1 MKPEYIE
8 SQTASGETYYIRR
21 DRLGDLAKVD
31 VVVFDCDGVLL
42 DVRESYSR
50 AVART
55 TSILVET
62 LTGYRVPEEL
72 YDPKLNRAYK
82 RTGGFN
88 NDWSLTYAF
97 TMRTLAELPEE
108 TLKRL
113 RGVAGESLNYKTLP
127 ERFKYLKENP
137 VETEVPVEALYKGLT
152 SFAEE
157 LDSTGWETVDRLL
170 LGRVGPEIKD
180 ALGFPGGVDEGLVAT
195 IFEEILSGV
204 ELFERNFGI
213 KAIYGAEGPGFI
225 ENETVVLEEDTL
237 ERLTGLLG
245 GARMGVASSSLVS
258 TAMHVL
264 GDSISRIREDAR
276 VWHETVDEA
285 QTEKGVTG
293 LHKPHQFPLL
303 RASEPFKPYDRVLY
317 VGDTMADRLMVGNA
331 GEPRFLFAG
340 VIGNVHGPAEARDD
354 FLSSGSDIV
363 ASTVND
369 LPEILENLRGNENE
383 ETRV

>member
-8 SQTASGETYYIRR
+8 SQTASGETYYVRR

-62 LTGYRVPEEL
+62 LTGFRVPEEL
-72 YDPKLNRAYK
+72 YDPTLNRAYK

-88 NDWSLTYAF
+88 NDWALTYAF
-97 TMRTLAELPEE
+97 TMRTLAEIPAKVLE
-108 TLKRL
+108 KL
-113 RGVAGESLNYKTLP
+113 RGVAEESMRFETLS
-127 ERFKYLKENP
+127 ERFEYLRENP
-137 VETEVPVEALYKGLT
+137 VETEVPVEALYEGLT

-170 LGRVGPEIKD
+170 LDRLGREVKD

-204 ELFERNFGI
+204 ELFERNLGI

-225 ENETVVLEEDTL
+225 ENETVVLEEATL
-237 ERLTGLLG
+237 EGLTDLLG

-264 GDSISRIREDAR
+264 GKSISRIREDAR
-276 VWHETVDEA
+276 VWHETVDETQA
-285 QTEKGVTG
+285 KKGVTG

-303 RASEPFKPYDRVLY
+303 RASEPFKPYERVLY

-340 VIGNVHGPAEARDD
+340 VIGNVHGPDAARED

-363 ASTVND
+363 TPTVND
-369 LPEILENLRGNENE
+369 LPKILESLRGKIK
-383 ETRV
+383 

>member
-8 SQTASGETYYIRR
+8 SKTASGETYYVRR

-55 TSILVET
+55 TSVLVET
-62 LTGYRVPEEL
+62 LTGFRVPEEL

-88 NDWSLTYAF
+88 NDWVLTYAF
-97 TMRTLAELPEE
+97 TMRTLAELPE
-108 TLKRL
+108 TVLSKLRL
-113 RGVAGESLNYKTLP
+113 VAEESLRIEALP
-127 ERFKYLKENP
+127 ERFGYLKENP
-137 VETEVPVEALYKGLT
+137 VETEVPVEALYQALT

-157 LDSTGWETVDRLL
+157 LDSSGWETVDRLL
-170 LGRVGPEIKD
+170 LNLVGPETRD
-180 ALGFPGGVDEGLVAT
+180 VLGYPGNVGEGLVT
-195 IFEEILSGV
+195 TVFEEIFCGA
-204 ELFERNFGI
+204 ELFGRIYGLE
-213 KAIYGAEGPGFI
+213 AMYGAEGSGFI
-225 ENETVVLEEDTL
+225 EKETVVIKEETIK
-237 ERLTGLLG
+237 ELTGLLG
-245 GARMGVASSSLVS
+245 EIRMGVASSSPAE
-258 TAMHVL
+258 TALHAL
-264 GDSISRIREDAR
+264 GESISRIREDAR

-285 QTEKGVTG
+285 QAKKGVTG
-293 LHKPHQFPLL
+293 LHKPHPFSLR
-303 RASEPFKPYDRVLY
+303 RASEPFKPYERVLY

-340 VIGNVHGPAEARDD
+340 VTGNVHGPEVARED

-363 ASTVND
+363 TQTVND
-369 LPEILENLRGNENE
+369 LPEILESLRGI
-383 ETRV
+383 

>member
-1 MKPEYIE
+1 MKSEYID
-8 SQTASGETYYIRR
+8 SQTSSGETYYVRR
-21 DRLGDLAKVD
+21 DRLGELAKVD

-55 TSILVET
+55 TSIFVET
-62 LTGYRVPEEL
+62 LTCFRVPEEL
-72 YDPKLNRAYK
+72 FDPKLNRAYK

-97 TMRTLAELPEE
+97 TMRTLAELPEKSLSK
-108 TLKRL
+108 LK
-113 RGVAGESLNYKTLP
+113 GVAEESLRIESLP
-127 ERFKYLKENP
+127 ERFEYLKDNP
-137 VETEVPVEALYKGLT
+137 VETEVPVEILYPALT
-152 SFAEE
+152 SFVEE
-157 LDSTGWETVDRLL
+157 LDSSGWETVDRLL
-170 LGRVGPEIKD
+170 LDQIGSEVKD

-213 KAIYGAEGPGFI
+213 KAIIGAEGPGFI
-225 ENETVVLEEDTL
+225 ENETLVLEEETL
-237 ERLTGLLG
+237 EALTGLLG
-245 GARMGVASSSLVS
+245 GARMGVASSSLTS

-276 VWHETVDEA
+276 VWHETVDDA
-285 QTEKGVTG
+285 QKKKGVTG

-303 RASEPFKPYDRVLY
+303 KASEPFKPYEKVLY
-317 VGDTMADRLMVGNA
+317 VGDTMADRIMVGNA

-340 VIGNVHGPAEARDD
+340 VTENVHGPDAARED

-363 ASTVND
+363 APTVND
-369 LPEILENLRGNENE
+369 LPEILESLRGKI
-383 ETRV
+383 R

>member
-1 MKPEYIE
+1 VKPEYIE

-21 DRLGDLAKVD
+21 DRLGDLARVD

-42 DVRESYSR
+42 DVRESYCR
-50 AVART
+50 VVART
-55 TSILVET
+55 TSVLLET

-97 TMRTLAELPEE
+97 IMRTLTDLPEGVLE
-108 TLKRL
+108 RL
-113 RGVAGESLNYKTLP
+113 RGVAEESLRYNTLR
-127 ERFKYLKENP
+127 ERFEYLRENL
-137 VETEVPVEALYKGLT
+137 VETEVPVEALYEGLT
-152 SFAEE
+152 SFVEE
-157 LDSTGWETVDRLL
+157 LDSTGWEAVDGLL
-170 LGRVGPEIKD
+170 LDRVGPEIRD
-180 ALGFPGGVDEGLVAT
+180 ALGFPGGVGESLVAT

-213 KAIYGAEGPGFI
+213 KAIFGAEGPGFI
-225 ENETVVLEEDTL
+225 ENEAVVLDEDTL
-237 ERLTGLLG
+237 EGFTDLLG

-264 GDSISRIREDAR
+264 GESISRIREDAR

-285 QTEKGVTG
+285 QALEGVAG
-293 LHKPHQFPLL
+293 LHKPHPFPLL

-317 VGDTMADRLMVGNA
+317 VGDTMADRLMVRNA

-340 VIGNVHGPAEARDD
+340 VHGNVHDPDAARED
-354 FLSSGSDIV
+354 FMWSGSDIV
-363 ASTVND
+363 TPTVND
-369 LPEILENLRGNENE
+369 LPEILSRARGK
-383 ETRV
+383 